1 MDHDCRLRLSRRNF
15 LKIAGFALGGTV
27 LACSGLGFL
36 ATRQP
41 EVELI
46 QMQCKGD
53 TPVVEKT
60 LIAYASKCGS
70 TGEVAEAIAN
80 VLCEQGV
87 DVDVRLAR
95 EVTSLDGYNRVII
108 GSAIRMGNWL
118 FDATHLVKAQQAS
131 LSQLP
136 TAIFSVH
143 TGNVGDD
150 EVSRQ
155 ARAAY
160 TAPVHRLITPRA
172 EAFFAGKMELARLSF
187 LDRMIIKAMKGQDED
202 LRDWDAIRA
211 WARTLVQA

>member
-1 MDHDCRLRLSRRNF
+1 MNKQPVSRRNF
-15 LKIAGFALGGTV
+15 LKIAGFALGGTA

-53 TPVVEKT
+53 TAAAQKT

-70 TGEVAEAIAN
+70 TGEVADAIAN
-80 VLCEQGV
+80 VLCDQGV
-87 DVDVRLAR
+87 DVDVKLAE
-95 EVTSLDGYNRVII
+95 EVTSLDGYDRVII
-108 GSAIRMGNWL
+108 DSAVRMGGWL
-118 FDATHLVKAQQAS
+118 SDALNFVKAQQAT
-131 LSQLP
+131 LAQLP
-136 TAIFSVH
+136 TVIFSVH
-143 TGNVGDD
+143 TSNVGDD
-150 EVSRQ
+150 EASLQ

-160 TAPVHRLITPRA
+160 TAPVHQLITPQA
-172 EAFFAGKMELARLSF
+172 EAFFAGKMELARLS
-187 LDRMIIKAMKGQDED
+187 LMDRMIVKAMKGQDQD

>member
-1 MDHDCRLRLSRRNF
+1 MSKQPVSRRNF
-15 LKIAGFALGGTV
+15 LKITGLALGGTV

-36 ATRQP
+36 GTRQP

-80 VLCEQGV
+80 VFCVQGV
-87 DVDVRLAR
+87 DVDVRLAK
-95 EVTSLDGYNRVII
+95 EITSLDGYNRVII
-108 GSAIRMGNWL
+108 GSAIRMGGWL
-118 FDATHLVKAQQAS
+118 PAAINFVKAQQAA
-131 LSQLP
+131 LAQLP
-136 TAIFSVH
+136 TMIFSVH

-150 EVSRQ
+150 EVSREG
-155 ARAAY
+155 RAAY
-160 TAPVHRLITPRA
+160 TASVHQLITPQA
-172 EAFFAGKMELARLSF
+172 EAFFAGTMELAKLSF

-211 WARTLVQA
+211 WAETLA

>member
-1 MDHDCRLRLSRRNF
+1 MNKQPVSRRNF
-15 LKIAGFALGGTV
+15 LKIAGFALGGTA

-53 TPVVEKT
+53 AAAGKT

-70 TGEVAEAIAN
+70 TGEVADAIAN
-80 VLCEQGV
+80 VLCAQGV
-87 DVDVRLAR
+87 DVDVRLAKA
-95 EVTSLDGYNRVII
+95 VTALDGYDRVII
-108 GSAIRMGNWL
+108 GSVIRMGGWL
-118 FDATHLVKAQQAS
+118 SDALNFVEAQQAV
-131 LSQLP
+131 LAQLP
-136 TAIFSVH
+136 TLIFSVH
-143 TGNVGDD
+143 TGNLGDD

-155 ARAAY
+155 ARVAY
-160 TAPVHRLITPRA
+160 TAPVHQLITPQA

-202 LRDWDAIRA
+202 LRDWGAIRA
-211 WARTLVQA
+211 WAREIANA